1 MFTPLMNKRTDE
13 RGALMIEAIAL
24 LGLMTMMSPM
34 VVRQTADRTVEME
47 DVAIAGQM
55 KELKDALSNWIE
67 ANYASIKSACSAG
80 GTIAVAG
87 GAIDLAELRA
97 ADSETAKKAL
107 KQLNGIGDKVANCVV
122 LFGLNH
128 MEAFPVDVWIRRALK
143 EHFPPDF
150 DPAALGD
157 CAGLAQQYIFYYARS
172 HGKE

>member
-1 MFTPLMNKRTDE
+1 MLVYHIAVQQYQPHQGH
-13 RGALMIEAIAL
+13 RGA
-24 LGLMTMMSPM
+24 
-34 VVRQTADRTVEME
+34 
-47 DVAIAGQM
+47 
-55 KELKDALSNWIE
+55 
-67 ANYASIKSACSAG
+67 
-80 GTIAVAG
+80 
-87 GAIDLAELRA
+87 
-97 ADSETAKKAL
+97 AKKAL

-122 LFGLNH
+122 LFGLYH